1 MNFNNFQPSL
11 KDLGYGQKQIN
22 ENISKKFLAN
32 DKILESL
39 ASQLEGFSSVIKN
52 QLSFNKM
59 IETQVAQLASSCP
72 NANMGKLPR
81 QPEVPSK
88 ENVNAVTTRGGK
100 STREPPFPQDA
111 GTRQK
116 AASASH
122 ADAEEEEQEEAIDSN
137 TIAAQEDP
145 VEPTRTSR
153 DYHVTTALPFPEWI
167 RKPWPTNNSASS
179 SR

>member
-11 KDLGYGQKQIN
+11 KDLVYGQKQIN
-22 ENISKKFLAN
+22 DNISKKFLAN
-32 DKILESL
+32 DKVLESL

-72 NANMGKLPR
+72 NANTGKLPG

-88 ENVNAVTTRGGK
+88 DNVNVVTTRGGK
-100 STREPPFPQDA
+100 STQEPPLPQDA
-111 GTRQK
+111 GTRRK
-116 AASASH
+116 AVSTSH
-122 ADAEEEEQEEAIDSN
+122 ADAEEEEQEEAVDSN

-145 VEPTRTSR
+145 VEPPRTSR
-153 DYHVTTALPFPEWI
+153 DYHDTTALPFSERI
-167 RKPWPTNNSASS
+167 RKPVADE
-179 SR
+179 